1 MNYKGLVIG
10 LGNPGKQ
17 YDKTRHNCGFI
28 FMDALLEK
36 AARNG
41 RVKELSGKKFFS
53 RLWEVEMP
61 ELAGVWLCA
70 EPQTFMNDSG
80 RAARPLCN
88 WFNIEPARLVVV
100 QDELD
105 IPAGSLRF
113 KFGGGLAG
121 HNGLKSIAQHLG
133 TQDFY
138 RMRIGI
144 GKPAQKEEVLDW
156 VLSRPAPE
164 EYRKIIEIIPYALET
179 LFIFS
184 EKGGDAATAFA
195 HAAQAKAMHESG

>member
-1 MNYKGLVIG
+1 MKYAGMIIG

-17 YDKTRHNCGFI
+17 YEKTRHNCGFI
-28 FMDALLEK
+28 FMKCLLEE
-36 AARNG
+36 ARRSG
-41 RVKELSGKKFFS
+41 QITELPGKKFIS
-53 RLWEVEMP
+53 RLWRVDMP
-61 ELAGVWLCA
+61 ELVGSWLCA

-80 RAARPLCN
+80 RAVGLLAR
-88 WFNIEPARLVVV
+88 WFNIAADQIIVV

-138 RMRIGI
+138 RLRIGV
-144 GKPAQKEEVLDW
+144 GKPLHKEDVINW
-156 VLSRPAPE
+156 VLGRPSPE
-164 EYRKIIEIIPYALET
+164 EFRKIMDVISQAIETIC
-179 LFIFS
+179 LFS
-184 EKGGDAATAFA
+184 QKGGEAATAFA
-195 HAAQAKAMHESG
+195 HAAHAG